1 VSQYREIDYTDELL
15 ADGSVHRRFSD
26 GREEWRR
33 RGPAERMVSWRDNHG
48 QQGTDELLGDRILKR
63 AYATGQ
69 AVYGRDVGY
78 GRTVWGNGTMTRN
91 RTTFGGRMGSILA
104 AVGAGAV
111 LGAIVAP
118 PMFMSPLEED
128 ELREQARQQAQQQA
142 QSGGDG
148 DGDWDFDGDDSG
160 DSDDFG

>member
-1 VSQYREIDYTDELL
+1 MSQYREINYTDELL

-33 RGPAERMVSWRDNHG
+33 RGPDRLVHWRDNQG
-48 QQGTDELLGDRILKR
+48 QQGTDELLGNRIVKR
-63 AYATGQ
+63 FYAGGQ
-69 AVYGRDVGY
+69 AVYGRDIGY
-78 GRTVWGNGTMTRN
+78 GRTVWGNGTLTRN
-91 RTTFGGRMGSILA
+91 RTTFGGRMGAILA

-118 PMFMSPLEED
+118 PMFMSPEEEED
-128 ELREQARQQAQQQA
+128 LREQARQQVQQQA
-142 QSGGDG
+142 QSGGDS
-148 DGDWDFDGDDSG
+148 DSDWDFDGDDSG

>member
-33 RGPAERMVSWRDNHG
+33 RGPDRLVSWRDNHG
-48 QQGTDELLGDRILKR
+48 LHGTDELLGNRIIKR
-63 AYATGQ
+63 LHATGQ
-69 AVYGRDVGY
+69 PVYGRDVGY
-78 GRTVWGNGTMTRN
+78 GRTVWGNGTLTRN
-91 RTTFGGRMGSILA
+91 RTSFGGRMGAILA

-111 LGAIVAP
+111 LGTIVAP
-118 PMFMSPLEED
+118 PLFMSPAEEE
-128 ELREQARQQAQQQA
+128 ELREQARQQAQSN
-142 QSGGDG
+142 SGNDDG
-148 DGDWDFDGDDSG
+148 GGDWDDDGSDSG